1 MKKSLPITLLIVTAL
16 AVASYFV
23 LRTEPN
29 TAGEESDHAEHAEE
43 AGGHDETEPHADQ
56 DEHAGED
63 ANSSAGRITFHDD
76 APIWQTLR
84 LATAG
89 PGDILLEIE
98 LPGEIA
104 LNADK
109 VAHIVPR
116 FPGIALEVYKNL
128 GDKVREREVLAVVQS
143 NESVSPYDVKSL
155 VSGTIIE
162 KHITLGE
169 FVRDDADV
177 FVVADLSTVW
187 AKISVY
193 AKYLPTVKP
202 GAKVRL
208 TANGIDQVAECTIDY
223 VGPIVGERTRTGI
236 ARAILPN
243 PENIWQPGLFVSAK
257 VVVDDISVSL
267 AVPDDAIQTINDK
280 PVVFVKEGREFE
292 VRPVTLGRSDGRTV
306 EILAGLKPGEE
317 YVAADSYIFKA
328 EFGKSEAGH
337 GH

>member
-1 MKKSLPITLLIVTAL
+1 MRKSLPITLLAIAAL
-16 AVASYFV
+16 AIASYFV
-23 LRTEPN
+23 LRTEQ
-29 TAGEESDHAEHAEE
+29 TVSDEDHSGHAEE
-43 AGGHDETEPHADQ
+43 SGAHDETEAAGVH

-63 ANSSAGRITFHDD
+63 AHGSAGRVTFHDD
-76 APIWQTLR
+76 APIWQTMR
-84 LATAG
+84 LAKAG
-89 PGDILLEIE
+89 PGEIFLEIE

-116 FPGIALEVYKNL
+116 FPGIALQVHKNL
-128 GDKVREREVLAVVQS
+128 GDKVREGEVLAVVQS

-155 VSGTIIE
+155 VPGTIIE

-187 AKISVY
+187 AKISIY
-193 AKYLPTVKP
+193 AKYLPDVKP

-208 TANGIDQVAECTIDY
+208 TTSGIDEVAEGTIDY

-236 ARAILPN
+236 ARAILTN
-243 PENIWQPGLFVSAK
+243 PRNVWQPGLFVTAK
-257 VVVDDISVSL
+257 VVIDELTVPL
-267 AVPDDAIQTINDK
+267 AVPDDAIQTIEDQ

-292 VRPVTLGRSDGRTV
+292 VRPVRLGRSDGKTI
-306 EILAGLKPGEE
+306 EILAGLQPGEE

-328 EFGKSEAGH
+328 ELGKSEAGH
-337 GH
+337 EH